1 MAQAIVTSHSPAV
14 LSRVAPEEV
23 RYCRCDLK
31 TRLTAISA
39 VDLPKGDEE
48 ASKFVR
54 GAMLSFP
61 ELYFAR
67 FVILGERDFE
77 RVVLPRL
84 ANADG
89 LLIDPAFVAIVPL
102 GGRHVQHFWR
112 LLSGLGIPHATL
124 LDLDIGRKGGGFGRI
139 KTAIEQLI
147 AIGHSRDEVLK
158 TEGGVLSTEEFA
170 RMHEWSN
177 EHLDGWVELLK
188 RYSVYF
194 SSPLDLD
201 LAMLKA
207 FRAAYSATIPLGGGP
222 ELTVDE
228 AAKAVLSKG
237 GLAAYEGDLEDYKA
251 LLPDYRYHFLTHSKP
266 ATHLRALLNLDDN
279 ALKNGMPSCLRPV
292 IERVKTHLRRD

>member
-1 MAQAIVTSHSPAV
+1 M
-14 LSRVAPEEV
+14 
-23 RYCRCDLK
+23 
-31 TRLTAISA
+31 
-39 VDLPKGDEE
+39 
-48 ASKFVR
+48 
-54 GAMLSFP
+54 
-61 ELYFAR
+61 
-67 FVILGERDFE
+67 
-77 RVVLPRL
+77 
-84 ANADG
+84 
-89 LLIDPAFVAIVPL
+89 
-102 GGRHVQHFWR
+102 
-112 LLSGLGIPHATL
+112 LSGLGIPHATL
-124 LDLDIGRKGGGFGRI
+124 LDLDIWRKGGGFGRI

-266 ATHLRALLNLDDN
+266 ATHLRALL
-279 ALKNGMPSCLRPV
+279 KSG
-292 IERVKTHLRRD
+292 